1 MHGLIALQGP
11 PSSTERAKPQA
22 WIDAA
27 FDKTMILL
35 DHII

>member
-1 MHGLIALQGP
+1 M
-11 PSSTERAKPQA
+11 ERAKPQA

-35 DHII
+35 DHVV